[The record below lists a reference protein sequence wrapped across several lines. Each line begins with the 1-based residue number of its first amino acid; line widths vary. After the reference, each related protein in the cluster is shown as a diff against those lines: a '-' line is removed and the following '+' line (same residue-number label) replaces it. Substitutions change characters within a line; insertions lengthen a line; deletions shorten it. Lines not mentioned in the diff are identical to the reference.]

1 MPPSPLPSGRRL
13 SNVQPGRQAA
23 LYNCMSGL
31 SNSWAVIHHCELLY
45 PVVGLSCPVTGLFTR
60 LLVCP
65 VRLFCRYFVTFVCRI
80 ACTLLSKCSGI
91 DVSCRAI
98 VLSCLVV
105 ILSCLVVILS
115 CLVVILS
122 CPAVILSCLVVIM
135 LYPPAGVSSCPILS
149 SCRNVLSYR

>member
-1 MPPSPLPSGRRL
+1 MPPPPSSRRL

-91 DVSCRAI
+91 DVSCRATG
-98 VLSCLVV
+98 
-105 ILSCLVVILS
+105 LS